1 MCVMLSVL
9 MLVTLVIGWRAS
21 SEWKRIEK
29 VPLGSYSGVA
39 TLVGDP
45 QPIGTG
51 ARVVFRIRGWRYEA
65 SLYGANARR
74 VMRHLQ
80 GESVRVSGER
90 EALNGDGAHRKR
102 VRHVA
107 GRFTNVRLGGE
118 WTSGSALTR
127 ATNRLRRLVARG
139 TSVLPAN
146 DAALTLGLLIGDDR
160 AQPRDMIQA
169 FRDAGLSHLTAV
181 SGQNIAFVLAVAGPL
196 LTRLRPRARLGT
208 TWALLGMF
216 VLMTRAEPSVLRAA
230 MMAGAA
236 AVCFAFG
243 WTQRTLAI
251 LVLSAAVLLVVDPM
265 LLWSVGFWLSVGATA
280 GLAVL
285 AAPLSRR
292 LVLWRVPRVLVG
304 PLSTT
309 LAAQVGTLVP
319 MVVVFGRFSAVGI
332 VTNLLAVPVAG
343 AVMLVG
349 LPVCFV
355 AGLAGDGAGAIL
367 TLPVMAGVRWV
378 WWIAVLGQRLS

>member
-1 MCVMLSVL
+1 
-9 MLVTLVIGWRAS
+9 
-21 SEWKRIEK
+21 
-29 VPLGSYSGVA
+29 
-39 TLVGDP
+39 
-45 QPIGTG
+45 
-51 ARVVFRIRGWRYEA
+51 
-65 SLYGANARR
+65 
-74 VMRHLQ
+74 
-80 GESVRVSGER
+80 
-90 EALNGDGAHRKR
+90 
-102 VRHVA
+102 
-107 GRFTNVRLGGE
+107 
-118 WTSGSALTR
+118 
-127 ATNRLRRLVARG
+127 
-139 TSVLPAN
+139 
-146 DAALTLGLLIGDDR
+146 
-160 AQPRDMIQA
+160 
-169 FRDAGLSHLTAV
+169 
-181 SGQNIAFVLAVAGPL
+181 
-196 LTRLRPRARLGT
+196 
-208 TWALLGMF
+208 MF

-251 LVLSAAVLLVVDPM
+251 LMLSAAVLLVVDPM